1 MARSNHRGAPRR
13 RRDATA
19 DELVRARTSFL
30 VDDTVAAGAVRDTI
44 LASWTRSREWD
55 VPSSNIELS
64 CDFESDF
71 DSPLTRAAAPVLS
84 DVSDHFAGEP
94 VSVILTD
101 SDGVVL
107 ERRTGDSALHQ
118 HLDKVWLAPGFSYAE
133 KFVGTNGIGTALE
146 GRGPAQVFGHEHYV
160 ELLADLAC
168 AGAPIWHP

>member
-1 MARSNHRGAPRR
+1 ML
-13 RRDATA
+13 A
-19 DELVRARTSFL
+19 D
-30 VDDTVAAGAVRDTI
+30 VADQ
-44 LASWTRSREWD
+44 
-55 VPSSNIELS
+55 
-64 CDFESDF
+64 
-71 DSPLTRAAAPVLS
+71 
-84 DVSDHFAGEP
+84 FAGEP

-133 KFVGTNGIGTALE
+133 QFVGTNGIGTALE

-168 AGAPIWHP
+168 AGRPDLAPGDRQAARRRRPDLLAAGRRAVHGHRGGPHRPADRGRAAGPVRARASWPCCTTT